1 MSSLQ
6 GPFIY
11 KPAGST
17 GGTGGTGGGGGTT
30 VTGLAL
36 EPVVNGEEIVF
47 AGEAGDCDVL
57 TVAVEVT

>member
-11 KPAGST
+11 KPAGS
-17 GGTGGTGGGGGTT
+17 TGGTGGGGGTT

-47 AGEAGDCDVL
+47 AGEAGDYDVL